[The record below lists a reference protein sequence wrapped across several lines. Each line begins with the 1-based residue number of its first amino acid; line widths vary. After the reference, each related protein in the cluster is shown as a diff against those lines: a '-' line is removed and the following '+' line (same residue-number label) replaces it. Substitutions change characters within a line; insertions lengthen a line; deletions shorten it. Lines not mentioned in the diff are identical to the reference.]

1 MIIIKDIS
9 VDFGGKKIFSKIN
22 FMVNKGDKIGLVGD
36 NGVGKSTLL
45 KVIYND
51 DGYYSGSINYQKNI
65 GGAMGPSFNRL
76 TLILLLILC

>member
-36 NGVGKSTLL
+36 NGVGNSTLL
-45 KVIYND
+45 KVIYNKD
-51 DGYYSGSINYQKNI
+51 WFSS
-65 GGAMGPSFNRL
+65 SRFRF
-76 TLILLLILC
+76 